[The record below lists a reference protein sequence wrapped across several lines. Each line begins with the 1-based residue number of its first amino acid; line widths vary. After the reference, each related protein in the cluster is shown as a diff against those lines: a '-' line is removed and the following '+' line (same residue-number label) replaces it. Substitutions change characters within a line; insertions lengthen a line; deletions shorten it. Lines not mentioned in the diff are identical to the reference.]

1 VAKTVSLESS
11 KVVNVVP
18 RYGKL
23 RSRETNE
30 VIGFQNIEL
39 ISDRPIEVWL
49 EEFGTCKKSIPTTC
63 SSLSIMEEYSKDR
76 WQELTKM
83 VQDTGVDAFELNFSC
98 PHGMTERKM
107 GSEMGE
113 HPDLTQEV
121 TSWVKEVAKI
131 PVWAK
136 MTPNITN
143 IKEPSLALCAVALTE
158 FPPSTPFSL

>member
-1 VAKTVSLESS
+1 KRGAA
-11 KVVNVVP
+11 
-18 RYGKL
+18 L
-23 RSRETNE
+23 RQAALARDNE

-49 EEFGTCKKSIPTTC
+49 EEFRQVKKDYPNNV
-63 SSLSIMEEYSKDR
+63 LVASIMEEYSKDR

-113 HPDLTQEV
+113 HPDLTEEV

-136 MTPNITN
+136 MT
-143 IKEPSLALCAVALTE
+143 
-158 FPPSTPFSL
+158 